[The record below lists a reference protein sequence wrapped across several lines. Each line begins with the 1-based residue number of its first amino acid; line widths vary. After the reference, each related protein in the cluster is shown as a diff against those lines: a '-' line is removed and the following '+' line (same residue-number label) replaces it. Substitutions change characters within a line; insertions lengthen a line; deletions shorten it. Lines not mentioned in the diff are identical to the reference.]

1 MIIQTIDNVLYNVS
15 IYDHDYDVDCA
26 VDVLQVFRPL
36 TLNETETAYKWWGD
50 SSSLHEAL
58 DYWKGKGYAVEIEVI
73 GWGKIKNAINTAVYY
88 SNIDYQLE
96 LVLNCLWGI
105 AMDDKEIEDIIS
117 EVESLRSRLNYRGQK
132 VLEILEKEFD
142 HAN

>member
-73 GWGKIKNAINTAVYY
+73 GWDKIKNAINTAVYY
-88 SNIDYQLE
+88 SNIEALDALSEYNPMMHEVTDLMRE
-96 LVLNCLWGI
+96 V
-105 AMDDKEIEDIIS
+105 DHEIEVDGRQLL
-117 EVESLRSRLNYRGQK
+117 ES
-132 VLEILEKEFD
+132 IEKEC
-142 HAN
+142 